1 MHRLVVP
8 NAQVVFPKSSLT
20 LPGCTQEAVT
30 VSRAARALATMMAFG
45 QQGGIYQVVRMFEEL
60 VECVRPFAEF
70 LWSLGRI
77 EIENRQTTTQQLMVF

>member
-8 NAQVVFPKSSLT
+8 NAQVVFPKSSLS

-45 QQGGIYQVVRMFEEL
+45 QQGGIYQVQT
-60 VECVRPFAEF
+60 F
-70 LWSLGRI
+70 LRKLF
-77 EIENRQTTTQQLMVF
+77 TTLIARKTCWR